1 MQQPIKL
8 APANESGDFQSFFD
22 LPEASHD
29 RLTRQ
34 RDQSDVSELS
44 VSEAA
49 RVLGITERT
58 VWRRIRQKKLD
69 ARLDQGRT
77 LVSVR
82 QTDASLTSADSHTD
96 ASAHSPSDVTDIFV
110 TGQRNDNTTAQLM
123 GLITQLSSRLEGA
136 TYRNGYLEAQLAT
149 AAEQVKLLP
158 DLQSRAAEAEEL
170 KLEIGRMKEELQLRN
185 RVWWQRLLSRL
196 FKNG

>member
-8 APANESGDFQSFFD
+8 APANESGDFQRCFD

-110 TGQRNDNTTAQLM
+110 TGQR
-123 GLITQLSSRLEGA
+123 
-136 TYRNGYLEAQLAT
+136 
-149 AAEQVKLLP
+149 
-158 DLQSRAAEAEEL
+158 
-170 KLEIGRMKEELQLRN
+170 
-185 RVWWQRLLSRL
+185 
-196 FKNG
+196 